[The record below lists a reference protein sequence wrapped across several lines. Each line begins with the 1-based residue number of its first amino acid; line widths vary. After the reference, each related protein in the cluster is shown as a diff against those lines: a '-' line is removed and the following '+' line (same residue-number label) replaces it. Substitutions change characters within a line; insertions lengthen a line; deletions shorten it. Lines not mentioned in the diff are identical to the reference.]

1 MSNEKDFEL
10 KTKVGEDTWRIF
22 TQLAALLDRSAAEYL
37 RRLVEDH
44 CYGQQR
50 RLHVLTLTA
59 EATQCLGSNK
69 SICSQTGPKR
79 VTRRSIA

>member
-1 MSNEKDFEL
+1 MSTEKDFEL

-22 TQLAALLDRSAAEYL
+22 TQLAALLERSAAEYL

-50 RLHVLTLTA
+50 RLHVLTLQA
-59 EATQCLGSNK
+59 EATQCLGLNK
-69 SICSQTGPKR
+69 SISGQVRPKAR
-79 VTRRSIA
+79 QS